1 MLRELRFS
9 LASRPPAH
17 AGDACAAITALG
29 LLRPPSAPH
38 PAPHPARPG
47 PTAHHTATHH
57 VFLCYMY
64 STLVQQGLG
73 ALNEPCGFLCSLPG
87 PDVNGSLVG
96 DLVWKAWTDPGPQV
110 CIPKKKKI
118 DGCVAEGMRLR
129 QLDAARAGGKGAKRP
144 MQRGRQKREEA
155 DAAGGAA
162 QKKPRSV
169 SPHQRQRSTCKECR
183 GAGTGA
189 SGAYAGCAGG
199 GASARTSARGAHA
212 RSAGGWTLPAPAQQ
226 VQQEHIQGVRGGEHM
241 PAPASKEQRGGASIC
256 QHQRIRSQCKECRQE
271 ADEGGEAGARAR
283 AGVRAKRERGP
294 KGD

>member
-1 MLRELRFS
+1 
-9 LASRPPAH
+9 
-17 AGDACAAITALG
+17 
-29 LLRPPSAPH
+29 
-38 PAPHPARPG
+38 
-47 PTAHHTATHH
+47 
-57 VFLCYMY
+57 MY

-169 SPHQRQRSTCKECR
+169 SPHQRQRSTCKEC
-183 GAGTGA
+183 
-189 SGAYAGCAGG
+189 GG
-199 GASARTSARGAHA
+199 VDSARTSAAGTAGAHT
-212 RSAGGWTLPAPAQQ
+212 RSAGGRAYASTSVKGATRRGEHLPAPAH
-226 VQQEHIQGVRGGEHM
+226 QEPMQGVPPGG
-241 PAPASKEQRGGASIC
+241 G
-256 QHQRIRSQCKECRQE
+256 
-271 ADEGGEAGARAR
+271 
-283 AGVRAKRERGP
+283 
-294 KGD
+294 